1 MIYYQ
6 FFSYDSFTYDY
17 ICKAACEDSSYFKRF
32 FKRIIPTKFHSIKS
46 KSTYLLKFLNL
57 LKR

>member
-1 MIYYQ
+1 MILYFTRYDNPILYY
-6 FFSYDSFTYDY
+6 S
-17 ICKAACEDSSYFKRF
+17 DSSYFKRF